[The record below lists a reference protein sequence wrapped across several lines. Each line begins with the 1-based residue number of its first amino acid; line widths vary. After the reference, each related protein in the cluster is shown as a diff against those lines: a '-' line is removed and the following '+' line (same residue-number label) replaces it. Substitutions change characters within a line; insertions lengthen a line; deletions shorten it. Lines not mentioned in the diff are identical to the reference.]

1 MMELNFK
8 TNDIAFE
15 VKEHV
20 AYILLNKPEQY
31 NPISAE
37 AMQDL
42 SQCLTYCEEHDDVR
56 AVVIR
61 GAGGNFSAG
70 GYVKAM
76 KERLDRGINVTKRGI
91 RNGGEFIMRLKT
103 LPKPTIA
110 WVEGAV
116 AGVGMSITLACDFS
130 IVEETAKMVF
140 AFVNIGFVPDGGM
153 TYLLSRLVGSNKA
166 AELLMSGKRFTGA
179 QARDWGLVTEAV
191 PKEQLEETVRGYI
204 KKYANGP
211 SVAYAQMKRLLFNA
225 AFPELNA
232 CMQNEVEAQ
241 YVCSLTEDHREA
253 LTAFVE
259 KRKPVFRGR

>member
-70 GYVKAM
+70 GNVKAM
-76 KERLDRGINVTKRGI
+76 KERL
-91 RNGGEFIMRLKT
+91 
-103 LPKPTIA
+103 
-110 WVEGAV
+110 
-116 AGVGMSITLACDFS
+116 
-130 IVEETAKMVF
+130 
-140 AFVNIGFVPDGGM
+140 
-153 TYLLSRLVGSNKA
+153 GS
-166 AELLMSGKRFTGA
+166 T
-179 QARDWGLVTEAV
+179 
-191 PKEQLEETVRGYI
+191 
-204 KKYANGP
+204 
-211 SVAYAQMKRLLFNA
+211 
-225 AFPELNA
+225 
-232 CMQNEVEAQ
+232 
-241 YVCSLTEDHREA
+241 
-253 LTAFVE
+253 
-259 KRKPVFRGR
+259 

>member
-70 GYVKAM
+70 GNVKAM
-76 KERLDRGINVTKRGI
+76 KERLVSAT
-91 RNGGEFIMRLKT
+91 
-103 LPKPTIA
+103 
-110 WVEGAV
+110 AV
-116 AGVGMSITLACDFS
+116 SFS
-130 IVEETAKMVF
+130 C
-140 AFVNIGFVPDGGM
+140 G
-153 TYLLSRLVGSNKA
+153 SRPCPSPPSLGWRAPWLVWA
-166 AELLMSGKRFTGA
+166 
-179 QARDWGLVTEAV
+179 
-191 PKEQLEETVRGYI
+191 
-204 KKYANGP
+204 
-211 SVAYAQMKRLLFNA
+211 
-225 AFPELNA
+225 
-232 CMQNEVEAQ
+232 
-241 YVCSLTEDHREA
+241 
-253 LTAFVE
+253 
-259 KRKPVFRGR
+259 

>member
-1 MMELNFK
+1 MELNFK

-70 GYVKAM
+70 GNVKAM

-110 WVEGAV
+110 WVV
-116 AGVGMSITLACDFS
+116 APWLAW
-130 IVEETAKMVF
+130 A
-140 AFVNIGFVPDGGM
+140 
-153 TYLLSRLVGSNKA
+153 
-166 AELLMSGKRFTGA
+166 
-179 QARDWGLVTEAV
+179 
-191 PKEQLEETVRGYI
+191 
-204 KKYANGP
+204 
-211 SVAYAQMKRLLFNA
+211 
-225 AFPELNA
+225 
-232 CMQNEVEAQ
+232 
-241 YVCSLTEDHREA
+241 
-253 LTAFVE
+253 
-259 KRKPVFRGR
+259 